1 MEREN
6 DVKERVVAEELLH
19 AYVALD
25 SGFFDPIG
33 IDGYSVDFLITF
45 GFKILDEEI
54 RGIIRDGIEGVVTEE
69 KKLLNYV

>member
-1 MEREN
+1 MSLKN
-6 DVKERVVAEELLH
+6 LLH

-25 SGFFDPIG
+25 SGFFDPIE
-33 IDGYSVDFLITF
+33 IDEYSVRDFLITF
-45 GFKILDEEI
+45 GFKIPDEEI